1 MIIPE
6 NSSVAAGK
14 LTAAIGNHWKAFLAE
29 GVVLVILGL
38 AALALPGVASVA
50 TTVFVGWI
58 FLVGGIAGLVAT
70 IWARRSPGFV
80 WGLLSAALGIGAGVL
95 LIGQP
100 LQGTVTLTIVTAA
113 YFVVEGF
120 SSMMYGVNHR
130 QTSSGSWLWMIVAGV
145 VDFVVA
151 AMIILGLPE
160 SAEWAIGLLVGINFL
175 FGGCSLIGMA
185 LAARPGQTG
194 AT

>member
-1 MIIPE
+1 MTIPE

-14 LTAAIGNHWKAFLAE
+14 LIAAVQSHWKAFLVE
-29 GVVLVILGL
+29 GIILVILGL
-38 AALALPGVASVA
+38 AALALPVLASVA
-50 TTVFVGWI
+50 TTVFVGWL
-58 FLVGGIAGLVAT
+58 FLVGGIAGFVVT
-70 IWARRSPGFV
+70 IWTSKSPGFW
-80 WGLLSAALGIGAGVL
+80 WGLLSAAIGIGAGAL
-95 LIGQP
+95 LIGRP

-120 SSMMYGVNHR
+120 SSMMYGLNHR
-130 QTSSGSWLWMIVAGV
+130 QISSRSWLWMIMAGV

-175 FGGCSLIGMA
+175 FGGFSLIGLA
-185 LAARPGQTG
+185 LAARPDQTRS
-194 AT
+194 T